1 MTFFEFVIE
10 FANAHPVIFG
20 IICSVAFVWG
30 VQVFLLPFKVN
41 SWLKK
46 NSGLEDAVRRVEN
59 ETKINRNALEKNQDV
74 MALLIETIRGKNN
87 KGKSG

>member
-1 MTFFEFVIE
+1 MTLIE

-20 IICSVAFVWG
+20 IICPLAFIWAL
-30 VQVFLLPFKVN
+30 QVFLLPFNIN
-41 SWLKK
+41 SWLRK
-46 NSGLEDAVRRVEN
+46 NSGLEDAVRCVEN

-74 MALLIETIRGKNN
+74 MALLIETIRAKNS

>member
-1 MTFFEFVIE
+1 MILIE
-10 FANAHPVIFG
+10 FANAHPVIFW
-20 IICSVAFVWG
+20 IICSLAFIWC
-30 VQVFLLPFKVN
+30 VQAFLLPFKVN

-74 MALLIETIRGKNN
+74 MALLIETIRAKNN
-87 KGKSG
+87 KGKGG

>member
-1 MTFFEFVIE
+1 MS
-10 FANAHPVIFG
+10 HPVIFG
-20 IICSVAFVWG
+20 FVCALAFIWA
-30 VQVFLLPFKVN
+30 VQVFLLPFNIN
-41 SWLKK
+41 SWLRK

-74 MALLIETIRGKNN
+74 MALLIETIRAKNN